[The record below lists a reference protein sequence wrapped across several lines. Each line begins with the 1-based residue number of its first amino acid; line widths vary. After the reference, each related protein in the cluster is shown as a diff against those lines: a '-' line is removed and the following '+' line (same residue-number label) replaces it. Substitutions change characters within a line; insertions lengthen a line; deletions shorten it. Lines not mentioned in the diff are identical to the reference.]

1 MAIGAEEAV
10 DVSVSDVVN
19 PNSGIVADDL
29 ILAYNS
35 ADSNFNVWAR
45 SQTKNGEW
53 NPLVTVTKSGLSVAA
68 AESSRFAPGRA
79 FWLVRSVPGPY
90 IYLVGRY
97 TGQDYVFDL
106 AGGTVEAPGFTLVAN
121 PTMYDIDLNDL
132 VFVDGEGN
140 AAEPAVGDSIIVQD
154 AAGLQTRYYRDSG
167 NAKWGRSKQVRVGRR
182 TVTQWHEGGVIPSG
196 TGFWYNRTT
205 ADGELSIKFGGSK

>member
-10 DVSVSDVVN
+10 DVSMSDVVN

-35 ADSNFNVWAR
+35 AESNFNVWSR
-45 SQTKNGEW
+45 SQTRGDEW
-53 NPLVTVTKSGLSVAA
+53 TPLATVTKSGLSVAA

-79 FWLVRSVPGPY
+79 FWLVRSAPGPY

-140 AAEPAVGDSIIVQD
+140 AAEPAMGDRIETQD
-154 AAGLQTRYYRDSG
+154 IAGTKTIYFRHATSG
-167 NAKWGRSKQVRVGRR
+167 KWGHNVPTKVGRR
-182 TVTQWHEGGVIPSG
+182 IKQVWTEGGTIPSG
-196 TGFWYNRTT
+196 TGFWYNRTS
-205 ADGELSIKFGGSK
+205 GGVLKIKFEGAK